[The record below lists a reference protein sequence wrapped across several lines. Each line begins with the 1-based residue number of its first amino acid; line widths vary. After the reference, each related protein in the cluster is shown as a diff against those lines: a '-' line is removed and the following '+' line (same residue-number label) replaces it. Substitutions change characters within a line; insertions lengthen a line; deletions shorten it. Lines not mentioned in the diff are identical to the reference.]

1 MSKRALSSGS
11 WTEGGTFHIAVPGTA
26 SISDGVQY
34 SMEVGLVDDHVRRMT
49 ILLSSG
55 KQIPVPIK
63 DNAYVFEVAH
73 TDYPIRLVAF
83 NSANRVVGVDSY
95 WDW

>member
-1 MSKRALSSGS
+1 
-11 WTEGGTFHIAVPGTA
+11 
-26 SISDGVQY
+26 
-34 SMEVGLVDDHVRRMT
+34 MEVGLVDDHVRRMT

-63 DNAYVFEVAH
+63 DNAYVFQVAR

-83 NSANRVVGVDSY
+83 NSANRVVGVDSLG
-95 WDW
+95 